1 MRRSTTAAAATST
14 AAVGAPPV
22 PAATVP
28 TLQEVLSQQNAD
40 PALRLRYSSA
50 LAAAQDKV
58 CGGGGSGARGV
69 TEG

>member
-1 MRRSTTAAAATST
+1 MRRSATAAT
-14 AAVGAPPV
+14 AAVDAPPV

-58 CGGGGSGARGV
+58 
-69 TEG
+69 

>member
-1 MRRSTTAAAATST
+1 MRRSTTAAAA
-14 AAVGAPPV
+14 AVGAPPA

-58 CGGGGSGARGV
+58 
-69 TEG
+69 